1 MGQFN
6 NVTFRIN
13 PASERAFA
21 DALKKLAY
29 AKGKNMSDV
38 VNKKL
43 FYTARRAVWYTK
55 AANASAIAKELGQNV
70 TGAKGKRA
78 GSVTMKGQSLFNN
91 RRNKE
96 GTEESLAERLVNF
109 YRVKLGK
116 KGLSGEKL
124 QKAARALVGARL
136 RSIGFLKA
144 GWIAARDSMKR
155 QARIMSAPEGTLAGG
170 TKRAGVARLGDAEAA
185 KPDRNK
191 AFARIWNQASYG
203 NKRNPRRGGELYGHD
218 AALMK
223 YGLPALEKAFRE
235 ETADT
240 MQELEKE
247 LRKSARAAGIKTN

>member
-1 MGQFN
+1 MATYN
-6 NVTFRIN
+6 RTTLRIN

-43 FYTARRAVWYTK
+43 FYVAKRAVWYTHT
-55 AANASAIAKELGQNV
+55 ANAAAIARELGQNV
-70 TGAKGKRA
+70 TAAKGKRA

-91 RRNKE
+91 RKNKD

-124 QKAARALVGARL
+124 KKAAQAMVGARL
-136 RSIGFLKA
+136 RSIGFIKA
-144 GWIAARDSMKR
+144 GWIAARDSLKR
-155 QARIMSAPEGTLAGG
+155 QAKIMSSPEGTLAGG
-170 TKRAGVARLGDAEAA
+170 TKRSGVARLGGSESA
-185 KPDRNK
+185 KPERNK
-191 AFARIWNQASYG
+191 ASARIWNQASYG
-203 NKRNPRRGGELYGHD
+203 NKANKRRGGEPYGHD
-218 AALMK
+218 AALQK
-223 YGLPALEKAFRE
+223 YGLPALEKAFHE

-240 MQELEKE
+240 MRELEKE
-247 LRKSARAAGIKTN
+247 LRKSAQSLGIKVK